1 MNNFNSRGA
10 IFDADGTLLN
20 SMYVW
25 NELGERFLRG
35 LNIEP
40 EKNLSEVLSQ
50 MSLNE
55 SSIYLMNKYSLKMK
69 PDEIIEG
76 ILKIIEDFYFY
87 EVELMP
93 GVKNFLET
101 LSMKKIPMVIATS
114 GDRKLLNAALKRNG
128 IEKYFEAIFTCDE
141 LNTTKRE
148 AKIFITCSKYLGLK
162 PNETAVF
169 EDAEFALETTKD
181 AGFITFKETFIDEN
195 SFNNRRQ

>member
-1 MNNFNSRGA
+1 MNNFNFKGA

-25 NELGERFLRG
+25 EELGERFLRG

-76 ILKIIEDFYFY
+76 ILK
-87 EVELMP
+87 
-93 GVKNFLET
+93 
-101 LSMKKIPMVIATS
+101 
-114 GDRKLLNAALKRNG
+114 
-128 IEKYFEAIFTCDE
+128 
-141 LNTTKRE
+141 
-148 AKIFITCSKYLGLK
+148 
-162 PNETAVF
+162 
-169 EDAEFALETTKD
+169 
-181 AGFITFKETFIDEN
+181 
-195 SFNNRRQ
+195 

>member
-1 MNNFNSRGA
+1 MNNFNFKGA

-25 NELGERFLRG
+25 EELGERFLRG

-114 GDRKLLNAALKRNG
+114 GDRKLLDAALKRNG
-128 IEKYFEAIFTCDE
+128 IEKYFAKIFTCDE
-141 LNTTKRE
+141 LDTTKRE

-169 EDAEFALETTKD
+169 EDAEFALETAKD
-181 AGFITFKETFIDEN
+181 AGFITFKETFI
-195 SFNNRRQ
+195 